1 MKSLTWRHI
10 ALAAAVSALALA
22 ITLAVWTGLT
32 QHQKQQ
38 TKLKKLHLQQIRLA
52 VKDYLRDHPGEEMNW
67 PVFFVAGQRSGTI
80 WCPSKQSEAPV
91 WDLAGRLKDYL
102 YQFPVDPSEEVP
114 GVSLYY
120 FERRADEQRLGSCTE
135 PDNFSLTL

>member
-38 TKLKKLHLQQIRLA
+38 TKLKKL
-52 VKDYLRDHPGEEMNW
+52 
-67 PVFFVAGQRSGTI
+67 
-80 WCPSKQSEAPV
+80 
-91 WDLAGRLKDYL
+91 
-102 YQFPVDPSEEVP
+102 
-114 GVSLYY
+114 
-120 FERRADEQRLGSCTE
+120 QRLL
-135 PDNFSLTL
+135 FQRK